1 MDNFRNLWNHKV
13 NVTTNR
19 LYFTLRR
26 IDISPS
32 ALRKHTR
39 LAGEERVFKEE
50 NQKVCFEWT
59 FFFSHVNFSLV
70 NDIVLISIVC
80 LGRMFMDII
89 CNL

>member
-1 MDNFRNLWNHKV
+1 MNHKV

-19 LYFTLRR
+19 FYFTLRR

-59 FFFSHVNFSLV
+59 FFFNVKFNLMIYIKYSLCRQ
-70 NDIVLISIVC
+70 NVC
-80 LGRMFMDII
+80 RDGLFLT
-89 CNL
+89 CK